1 MSSAYFD
8 FKKFRVYHDQCAMKV
23 GTDSVV
29 LGTIIP
35 LSGLEENILDIGTG
49 SGVLSLILA
58 QRCNASINGIEIDD
72 SASKQAS
79 YNFENSPWASRLN
92 LQNISVQKYTKTT
105 QHLFDLIVCNPPY
118 FNEKENYK
126 IENLQ
131 RAKARYDA
139 ELPFSE
145 LASCAFKLLNTIG
158 MFWLILPVN
167 ESQQFEIEASKFQ
180 LNLVNKIW
188 VKPKPSKPAKR
199 VILGFSKT
207 LIELKESE
215 FILQDGHGKPS
226 KEYIEISKDFYLR
239 IDA

>member
-35 LSGLEENILDIGTG
+35 LLGLEKNILDIGTG

-58 QRCNASINGIEIDD
+58 QRSEAIIHSIEIDD
-72 SASKQAS
+72 SASKQAKL
-79 YNFENSPWASRLN
+79 NFQNSPWPNRLN
-92 LQNISVQKYTKTT
+92 LENISVQEYAKTT
-105 QHLFDLIVCNPPY
+105 THLFDLIVCNPPY
-118 FNEKENYK
+118 FNDKANFK
-126 IENLQ
+126 IEDLQ

-139 ELPFSE
+139 ELPFSD
-145 LASCAFKLLNTIG
+145 LASCAFKLLNTDA

-167 ESQQFEIEASKFQ
+167 ESIQFELEASKIQ
-180 LNLVNKIW
+180 LFLVSKIW
-188 VKPKPSKPAKR
+188 VKPKPNKAVKR
-199 VILGFSKT
+199 VILGFSKSPKVV
-207 LIELKESE
+207 KESE
-215 FILQDGHGKPS
+215 FILQDDFGNPS